1 MVDITDPV
9 QTIVSLLKSSSTG
22 IGTTGYEITNDAGT
36 ALTISNGDI
45 LVSYALSRE
54 ELKNLFGGSQD
65 YDVIITVRKGEV
77 EDDWIGLSTK
87 QWKVPVIIEVN
98 IIDKWS
104 GAGSNLQTITAVLVR
119 EKAENAIRK
128 FIKNKTNAP
137 GGSVHRWLGK
147 TYRDEEDRSLKP
159 IIFKCTITTESWTYY
174 DPPIAEACPTGEQII
189 NGDFELGALTGWGT
203 VGDVSVTGG
212 EAHGGSYKC
221 QADQSDTVEINQD
234 LNDIPVSCFDEESV
248 FKFFFKGSYDGC
260 SDRGTQLTVEIFY
273 TDETETTYEKE
284 TTSEENGEWVEI
296 DLKSLL
302 EAGKEINRLEI
313 KWNANSVSTYGQVDD
328 VSLVC

>member
-9 QTIVSLLKSSSTG
+9 RTIVGLLKSSSTG
-22 IGTTGYEITNDAGT
+22 IGTTGYEITNDAEI

-54 ELKNLFGGSQD
+54 ELKDLFGGSQD
-65 YDVIITVRKGEV
+65 YDIIITVRKGEV

-104 GAGSNLQTITAVLVR
+104 GAGTNLQTITAALVR

-174 DPPIAEACPTGEQII
+174 DPPLPSPICITLALSS
-189 NGDFELGALTGWGT
+189 ELGTNSTIENYGNINIDGEGSGCLPDDVTITDIDSHTIEYIPEEGYLFDHWE
-203 VGDVSVTGG
+203 VVCGDVTIIDTEANPTTFTINSGDLAWIKAVFIEGG
-212 EAHGGSYKC
+212 C
-221 QADQSDTVEINQD
+221 
-234 LNDIPVSCFDEESV
+234 
-248 FKFFFKGSYDGC
+248 
-260 SDRGTQLTVEIFY
+260 
-273 TDETETTYEKE
+273 
-284 TTSEENGEWVEI
+284 
-296 DLKSLL
+296 
-302 EAGKEINRLEI
+302 
-313 KWNANSVSTYGQVDD
+313 
-328 VSLVC
+328 

>member
-174 DPPIAEACPTGEQII
+174 DPPIEYCPAGEQI
-189 NGDFELGALTGWGT
+189 
-203 VGDVSVTGG
+203 TGG
-212 EAHGGSYKC
+212 GLENTLEGWDSGGYNTYFSDYNPHGGSWIL
-221 QADQSDTVEINQD
+221 V
-234 LNDIPVSCFDEESV
+234 L
-248 FKFFFKGSYDGC
+248 GYDGC
-260 SDRGTQLTVEIFY
+260 SHATSWIKQTLSSSIRVACVELLRFYAMGTVLVTLSYEDNPDQEIECEGNFCDWTEFDLT
-273 TDETETTYEKE
+273 
-284 TTSEENGEWVEI
+284 S
-296 DLKSLL
+296 DLI
-302 EAGKEINRLEI
+302 AGKALTAI
-313 KWNANSVSTYGQVDD
+313 KFANVGADAYIDD
-328 VSLVC
+328 VTLEGSG